1 MIDWGAIKTN
11 LASGAIIAM
20 LGSLAGFLL
29 GTNQSAEMS
38 RRIERNSDR
47 LDRIER
53 TQEGRR
59 VFIGATASRLE
70 YLCNRDK
77 ECGQRFDPLTV
88 PE

>member
-11 LASGAIIAM
+11 LASGAIIAI

-29 GTNQSAEMS
+29 GTSQSADLA
-38 RRIERNSDR
+38 RKIDAATTR
-47 LDRIER
+47 LDQNDKVKSGHREFMG
-53 TQEGRR
+53 E
-59 VFIGATASRLE
+59 AKDRLE

-77 ECGQRFDPLTV
+77 ECSQRFDPMKV